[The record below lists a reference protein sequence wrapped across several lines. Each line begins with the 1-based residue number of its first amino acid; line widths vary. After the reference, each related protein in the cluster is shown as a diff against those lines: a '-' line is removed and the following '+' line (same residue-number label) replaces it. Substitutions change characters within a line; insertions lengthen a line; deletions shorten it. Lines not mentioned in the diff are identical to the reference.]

1 MRLSETYFFNRFDDY
16 YAFMLLHFTQLGKPV
31 RSCQCCGRFFVP
43 KTKKITLG
51 LIIALVLSLA
61 VGLNSSA
68 EELPETET
76 AAGLSDL
83 STTDETED
91 TVGTVTETDAD
102 ADVSCV
108 ENGVGVSQTDAE
120 KLPSDDTETDLGGES
135 IPNNEKNTE
144 PGGNYEKNLFD
155 EIYAAIELNA
165 DKFLS
170 ALAFVGTL
178 IVGVTYKSG
187 LLPLLRDAL
196 TKIKGAIDG
205 VKADGEQTRA
215 ETDATLSYIG
225 HSLDEIREE
234 LDGIKWQYESYDQL
248 VKERNAL
255 RTVIEGQVNMLYAIF
270 MTSALPQYQK
280 DEIGDKISE
289 MKEVLRSYD
298 EIEEK

>member
-1 MRLSETYFFNRFDDY
+1 MEN
-16 YAFMLLHFTQLGKPV
+16 
-31 RSCQCCGRFFVP
+31 

-61 VGLNSSA
+61 VGLYSSA
-68 EELPETET
+68 EELPETEA
-76 AAGLSDL
+76 AAGLSDV

-91 TVGTVTETDAD
+91 TVGIVTETDTDAD
-102 ADVSCV
+102 ASCV
-108 ENGVGVSQTDAE
+108 ENGVGLSQTDAE
-120 KLPSDDTETDLGGES
+120 KSPSDDTETDLGGES

-144 PGGNYEKNLFD
+144 SGGNYEKNLFD

-165 DKFLS
+165 DKILS

-280 DEIGDKISE
+280 DEIGEKISE
-289 MKEVLRSYD
+289 MKEVLRSYE

>member
-1 MRLSETYFFNRFDDY
+1 MKN
-16 YAFMLLHFTQLGKPV
+16 
-31 RSCQCCGRFFVP
+31 
-43 KTKKITLG
+43 KTKKITLV

-61 VGLNSSA
+61 VGLYSSA

-76 AAGLSDL
+76 AAGLSDV

-102 ADVSCV
+102 EDVSYV
-108 ENGVGVSQTDAE
+108 ENGVDVSQTDAE
-120 KLPSDDTETDLGGES
+120 KSPSDDTETDLGGES
-135 IPNNEKNTE
+135 IPNNEENTE
-144 PGGNYEKNLFD
+144 PSGNYEKNLFD

-165 DKFLS
+165 DKILS

-196 TKIKGAIDG
+196 TKLKGAIDG

-215 ETDATLSYIG
+215 ETDATLSNIS

-280 DEIGDKISE
+280 DEIGEKISE
-289 MKEVLRSYD
+289 MKEVLRSYE